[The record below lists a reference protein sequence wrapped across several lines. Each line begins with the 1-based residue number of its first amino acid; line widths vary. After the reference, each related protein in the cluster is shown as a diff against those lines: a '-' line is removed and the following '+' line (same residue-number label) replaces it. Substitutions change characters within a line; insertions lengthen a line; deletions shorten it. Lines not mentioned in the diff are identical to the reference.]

1 MHRNDFP
8 AEEHRARQGPPFA
21 DAPALADAIDAE
33 LVEPADET
41 GPERCPEWREGEM
54 RYPAEGD
61 DLPNGDMP
69 PGSSGLMTFEDAA
82 DVSAVA
88 NSAPSICPRRHPG
101 DRGVSR
107 ANRAR
112 TGAVPAM
119 PEIAVLQSICAY
131 RLIVSPSG
139 GSGSPV
145 LKIRTVSVRVRLAA
159 QSKSS
164 RQDAFPSWPV
174 ECFDASWWLLT
185 AA

>member
-1 MHRNDFP
+1 
-8 AEEHRARQGPPFA
+8 
-21 DAPALADAIDAE
+21 
-33 LVEPADET
+33 
-41 GPERCPEWREGEM
+41 M

-131 RLIVSPSG
+131 RLIVSPTG

-145 LKIRTVSVRVRLAA
+145 LKIRNSVGSSPTGGTQQKLTSGCISELASRVFRRLLVAPDSSVTAVRLR
-159 QSKSS
+159 QSCSTFGDNTPI
-164 RQDAFPSWPV
+164 RTILGILQTGVCRGRTHNAN
-174 ECFDASWWLLT
+174 
-185 AA
+185 

>member
-1 MHRNDFP
+1 
-8 AEEHRARQGPPFA
+8 
-21 DAPALADAIDAE
+21 
-33 LVEPADET
+33 
-41 GPERCPEWREGEM
+41 M

-131 RLIVSPSG
+131 RLIVSPTG